1 MNKRIRRKKGL
12 LDPKV
17 RTTGPTKYRGRPP
30 SPERL
35 ASMLEGT
42 GAHVDMW
49 LVDAEWR
56 EVVDWLKQWLR
67 GGHMHR
73 EEDWMPEP

>member
-12 LDPKV
+12 RNPKL

-42 GAHVDMW
+42 GAHVDLW
-49 LVDAEWR
+49 LVDAE
-56 EVVDWLKQWLR
+56 WLKQWLR